1 MTCFPENLQDTD
13 NGQLFSG
20 TEKEERFRK
29 IIKRLLHGHEGDMI
43 YDRCR
48 LLRGA
53 LSLTKVSYNIMTS
66 PVCSMAV
73 VRFSQHLVPGSRVPV
88 PWYIIPTGLTH
99 ITWYRY
105 GTWWT
110 SYLERST
117 GNWYQVP
124 WYLPVEPAVYRY
136 WYLLCIGR
144 TIYTGTWYQHLI
156 PLHMCR
162 WRQMIHRI
170 KQTSGL
176 FKRPLF
182 LIVQFLGRQNS
193 PFFCPD

>member
-1 MTCFPENLQDTD
+1 MLQLGNRFSHTKNDQDGSKNFKPQHCDTNPEDFASCPITAQFECMTCFPENLQDTD

-124 WYLPVEPAVYRY
+124 
-136 WYLLCIGR
+136 
-144 TIYTGTWYQHLI
+144 
-156 PLHMCR
+156 
-162 WRQMIHRI
+162 
-170 KQTSGL
+170 
-176 FKRPLF
+176 
-182 LIVQFLGRQNS
+182 
-193 PFFCPD
+193 